1 MKAGV
6 GLSGFAE
13 EFPSRFFDVG
23 IAEAHAAVFA
33 AGLAIGG
40 RRPFFYCYSSFLQR
54 AYDQIVTD
62 IAFQKLPVTFM
73 IDRAGSVGADG
84 ETHHGLF
91 DLSYLGHIPNV
102 KIFAPNTEEQL
113 FEYMNYALHQ
123 NEGPI
128 AIRYPKGVP
137 YDLKDWIAGQ
147 ARNDTNINHE
157 IVSQAYNDA
166 MHANGQLLG
175 DAAFTN
181 RVIAAPE
188 PQSSA
193 DGSSA
198 ISIVAEGPMVA
209 VAVQAANILKKEGVG
224 VRVVDIS
231 KIKPLDVDRL
241 EIAAEGVTHIV
252 TLEDNVKS
260 GGLGERVL
268 EYFAGSRTGLPRSA
282 RNDNHESLAFPTG
295 VHEMGTFPAGAC
307 PQQIRVHIMAW
318 PDEFITHGSVDELRR
333 LHGLDADGV
342 CAKIREIMHHEN
354 EIP

>member
-13 EFPSRFFDVG
+13 EYPTRFFDVG

-102 KIFAPNTEEQL
+102 RIFAPNTEQQL
-113 FEYMNYALHQ
+113 FEYMNYALNQ

-137 YDLKDWIAGQ
+137 
-147 ARNDTNINHE
+147 T
-157 IVSQAYNDA
+157 S
-166 MHANGQLLG
+166 
-175 DAAFTN
+175 N

-193 DGSSA
+193 DGNFA
-198 ISIVAEGPMVA
+198 VSIVAEGPMVA
-209 VAVQAANILKKEGVG
+209 IAVSAANILEKEGVG

-241 EIAAEGVTHIV
+241 EIAAEGVKHIV

-260 GGLGERVL
+260 GGLGECIL
-268 EYFAGSRTGLPRSA
+268 EYFT
-282 RNDNHESLAFPTG
+282 ESS
-295 VHEMGTFPAGAC
+295 GTFPAGVC
-307 PQQIRVHIMAW
+307 PQQIQVHIMAW

-342 CAKIREIMHHEN
+342 CTKIRAIFQ
-354 EIP
+354 